1 MLLCARVRWK
11 NYYLVSCS
19 RCFWVF
25 LLPSLLILLGAKCW
39 MLPPT
44 DDCNLSS
51 REPLDPPPTPT
62 PLLVVGG
69 WGEGGPVNELP
80 SVPRVKGTCKLTAA
94 FVRALIGFFQS
105 PPPPPAPPFSPS
117 TCLLHAPAAPWQEQR
132 RLALER
138 RSLSARFMFR
148 ISRLMRTKEINWW
161 FKPNET
167 SVKLT
172 GLINGNK

>member
-1 MLLCARVRWK
+1 
-11 NYYLVSCS
+11 
-19 RCFWVF
+19 
-25 LLPSLLILLGAKCW
+25 

-51 REPLDPPPTPT
+51 REPLDFFPPPT
-62 PLLVVGG
+62 G
-69 WGEGGPVNELP
+69 WGGGGILLAVNELP

-94 FVRALIGFFQS
+94 FVRALIGFFRSSPLLS
-105 PPPPPAPPFSPS
+105 PPPPFALPPAPPFSPS
-117 TCLLHAPAAPWQEQR
+117 TCLLYALVAPWQEQR